1 MQVLT
6 AIDKEADLQGIT
18 AQLNTQSQRRY
29 TEDTIRKLIETRL
42 IPAGMVRTS
51 PQAEDAR
58 KQQRSVLFF
67 GRTIFTPPVV
77 DALSKRFV
85 GLFIRPV
92 VWFLALASLVLLGL
106 WYGNIAG
113 DGMSPWSRFASIGL
127 SQVDYFL
134 IYCLLLVSF
143 LFHEIGH
150 AAASQYCGAKPAE
163 IGFGMYLIFPVF
175 YCNVTEIWRL
185 PPRQRIVVSMGGSYF
200 QLLVSAIL
208 VPFQLAT
215 DSQMLT
221 VVIAANL
228 FAVLMTLNPFL
239 KFDGYWIY
247 SDLFSI
253 PNLRQRSQ
261 ETIAAAVLSLMGGAS
276 GANKPTPALRMYAA
290 GASIFFSGFAIFVAS
305 TTWDTFS
312 QFPQL
317 LSAAIANVEN
327 EPGLATVFNIMTGSG
342 TYVLLLLG
350 CLLTSLY
357 ICASIIRGIRILAN
371 MWSTRLSPAP
381 GSNSHV

>member
-1 MQVLT
+1 MQVLA
-6 AIDKEADLQGIT
+6 AIGKAADLQDIT
-18 AQLNTQSQRRY
+18 ARLNEQSQRRY
-29 TEDTIRKLIETRL
+29 TEETIRNLIETRL

-51 PQAEDAR
+51 PQPEEGR
-58 KQQRSVLFF
+58 KQQRGVLFF
-67 GRTIFTPPVV
+67 GRTLLAPPVV
-77 DALSKRFV
+77 DAVSKRFV
-85 GLFIRPV
+85 GLFIRPAA
-92 VWFLALASLVLLGL
+92 WFLALASLVLLGL

-113 DGMSPWSRFASIGL
+113 DGISPWSRFASVGL

-185 PPRQRIVVSMGGSYF
+185 PPRQRIVVSIGGSYF

-228 FAVLMTLNPFL
+228 FAVFMTLNPFL

-247 SDLFSI
+247 SDFFSI

-261 ETIAAAVLSLMGGAS
+261 AAIAAAVLSLIGGAS
-276 GANKPTPALRMYAA
+276 RPDKSPPALRIYTA
-290 GASIFFSGFAIFVAS
+290 GATIFFSGFAIFVAS

-317 LSAAIANVEN
+317 LSAAIANIEG
-327 EPGLATVFNIMTGSG
+327 EPGLATVFNIIAGSG

-357 ICASIIRGIRILAN
+357 ICARIVHGIRILVN
-371 MWSTRLSPAP
+371 MWSARLAPAP
-381 GSNSHV
+381 RSNSHV

>member
-6 AIDKEADLQGIT
+6 AIAGEADLQRIT
-18 AQLNTQSQRRY
+18 AQLNQQSERRY
-29 TEDTIRKLIETRL
+29 TEDTIRNLIETRL
-42 IPAGMVRTS
+42 IPAGMVSTS
-51 PQAEDAR
+51 PHAGEVR
-58 KQQRSVLFF
+58 KQQRGVLFF
-67 GRTIFTPPVV
+67 GRTLLTPPVV
-77 DALSKRFV
+77 DAVSKRFV

-92 VWFLALASLVLLGL
+92 AWFLALASLVLLGL

-113 DGMSPWSRFASIGL
+113 EGMSPWSKFASIGL
-127 SQVDYFL
+127 SQVDYLL
-134 IYCLLLVSF
+134 IYCLLFVSF
-143 LFHEIGH
+143 LLHEIGH
-150 AAASQYCGAKPAE
+150 AAASQHCGAKPAE

-185 PPRQRIVVSMGGSYF
+185 PPRQRIVVSIGGSYF

-215 DSQMLT
+215 DSQMLS

-228 FAVLMTLNPFL
+228 FAVFMTLNPFL
-239 KFDGYWIY
+239 KFDGYWMY
-247 SDLFSI
+247 SDFFSI

-261 ETIAAAVLSLMGGAS
+261 ATIAAAVLSLMGGAA
-276 GANKPTPALRMYAA
+276 GADKPPRALRLYAA
-290 GASIFFSGFAIFVAS
+290 GATIFFSGFAIFVARV
-305 TTWDTFS
+305 TWDTFS

-317 LSAAIANVEN
+317 LGAAIANVEG
-327 EPGLATVFNIMTGSG
+327 EPGLATVFNIIAGSG
-342 TYVLLLLG
+342 SYVLLLLG

-357 ICASIIRGIRILAN
+357 MCARIGLGIRILAH
-371 MWSTRLSPAP
+371 MWSTRLVPAP